1 MYAFIRG
8 RVAMIEPNVAV
19 LDCSGVGYKLF
30 CTRRLFNE
38 ANVGDE
44 ITLYTQM
51 IVREDEISLYGFA
64 TEDERKVFEM
74 LISVSGVGPKAGL
87 AILSDMDASETA
99 TAIISGDVSQF
110 TKVSGIGKKTA
121 ERIVIDLKDKIDKGM
136 AVTQTAGSGRKQH
149 DAIDEAVDAL
159 VSLGYQKMQAINA
172 VKSVSA
178 LGDTAEELILLAL
191 KRLDVR

>member
-1 MYAFIRG
+1 
-8 RVAMIEPNVAV
+8 
-19 LDCSGVGYKLF
+19 
-30 CTRRLFNE
+30 
-38 ANVGDE
+38 

-110 TKVSGIGKKTA
+110 TKISGIGKKTA

-136 AVTQTAGSGRKQH
+136 AVTQTAGSGRKQR

>member
-110 TKVSGIGKKTA
+110 TKISGIGKKTA

-136 AVTQTAGSGRKQH
+136 AVTQTAGSGRKQR

-172 VKSVSA
+172 VKSVST